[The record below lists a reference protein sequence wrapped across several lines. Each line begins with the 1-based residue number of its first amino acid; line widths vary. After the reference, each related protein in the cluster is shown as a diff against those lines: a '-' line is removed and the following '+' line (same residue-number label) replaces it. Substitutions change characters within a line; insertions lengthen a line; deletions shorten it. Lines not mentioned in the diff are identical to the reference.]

1 MKLAFKVQCC
11 LCLKTVKFVSY
22 YGLVFVAA
30 ESLPF
35 CLACYRTFFFFLQ
48 NPGQVAI
55 QATVIWLLRLIAL
68 FSMPLVCG
76 VGFYYILDGYVLTP
90 QENAMYPTAIITI
103 LAMTMTVS
111 CMTVFECTITTVFV
125 CCFKDKAQ
133 YDSKYMSARLAK
145 AFGIDTAAKK
155 KVEEEKA
162 EKLVAA

>member
-1 MKLAFKVQCC
+1 MQ
-11 LCLKTVKFVSY
+11 Y
-22 YGLVFVAA
+22 
-30 ESLPF
+30 
-35 CLACYRTFFFFLQ
+35 
-48 NPGQVAI
+48 PGQVAI
-55 QATVIWLLRLIAL
+55 NALVTRLLTMISILCAPTACAI
-68 FSMPLVCG
+68 V
-76 VGFYYILDGYVLTP
+76 FYYIIDSSVADV
-90 QENAMYPTAIITI
+90 NAIYPAGAIGVIAAII
-103 LAMTMTVS
+103 TVS